1 MSGRTGCKPG
11 ARASAFGP
19 GTRRSSVARTGYLA
33 PAAGLTGIPKL
44 QGSHGGEKIGF
55 GSSALTALAQTLVEI
70 GLVNGGDWIGANKLP
85 STLVDCVLRRF
96 LAEHGQPIIAEHFEL
111 CLTLG
116 ESIIDS
122 AYGEPDQAAAGQ
134 LFFVLNTESSF
145 ALGIGHVIE
154 QLESA
159 QAGLGEAFHDSLR
172 QSLYQWIRVYDDW
185 DARRHIEEMT
195 EMAEGE
201 DDPDSYEIPK
211 LEPDLPACL
220 RNRRFADRGH
230 PLTSF
235 SFPDIPLLKRLV
247 ELTLELERVSHSVE
261 RPKIDE
267 DLLERERD
275 HHSLDSPLPAI
286 LLYFRPGDAV
296 MACFDNECEFWGQE
310 TPEPNLIVPLRPD
323 DPDSVRQAL
332 TVIETLM
339 RVLVLAVEIKQI
351 TEPEE
356 GVPCASASMSE
367 ANLN

>member
-1 MSGRTGCKPG
+1 M
-11 ARASAFGP
+11 
-19 GTRRSSVARTGYLA
+19 ARTGYLA
-33 PAAGLTGIPKL
+33 PAAGLIGIPKL
-44 QGSHGGEKIGF
+44 QGSHGGGKIGF
-55 GSSALTALAQTLVEI
+55 GSSALTAFSETLVRI
-70 GLVNGGDWIGANKLP
+70 GLANQSDWINAKKLP
-85 STLVDCVLRRF
+85 STLVDAVLRRF
-96 LAEHGQPIIAEHFEL
+96 LADHGQTTIAEHFEL

-116 ESIIDS
+116 QSIIDS
-122 AYGEPDQAAAGQ
+122 VYGEPDQAASGQ

-145 ALGIGHVIE
+145 AFGIGHVIE

-159 QAGLGEAFHDSLR
+159 QAGLGEAFYDSLR
-172 QSLYQWIRVYDDW
+172 QSLYRWIRVYDDS
-185 DARRHIEEMT
+185 DARQRIEEMT

-220 RNRRFADRGH
+220 RNRKFADRGQ

-235 SFPDIPLLKRLV
+235 SLPDIPHLKKVV
-247 ELTLELERVSHSVE
+247 ELTLKLERASNSVE

-310 TPEPNLIVPLRPD
+310 TPEPNLIVPLQPD

-332 TVIETLM
+332 AVIETFM

-356 GVPCASASMSE
+356 DVPCASASMSE
-367 ANLN
+367 ANSN